1 MIRVRAEVEPR
12 AGRPAER
19 GGEAAEEVLR
29 FDDRDL
35 LAALGER
42 EAGGE
47 AADAAADD
55 DRVTQVETSK
65 AIRAGNQRLAESSPA
80 ARVQAYH
87 RKTANH
93 PRPDELERLAAD
105 LRVLDRTGIERAAW
119 GWDRHEQRGLDP
131 YHAAEKTA
139 LAAIEREDLGTAWEE
154 FRRRVFGLTE
164 AKGALVAW
172 KATHGEL
179 GHKAERAAFGAAL
192 GLFAKH
198 GVSAATYAALTEPMA
213 EALPWLL
220 PKQRP
225 APRL

>member
-1 MIRVRAEVEPR
+1 VRPEVEPCTS
-12 AGRPAER
+12 RPAQR
-19 GGEAAEEVLR
+19 RGEAAEEVLR
-29 FDDRDL
+29 FDERDL

-42 EAGGE
+42 EPGGE
-47 AADAAADD
+47 SADAAADD
-55 DRVTQVETSK
+55 DRMTQGETSK
-65 AIRAGNQRLAESSPA
+65 AIRAGNERLAESPRL

-87 RKTANH
+87 RKTAKH
-93 PRPDELERLAAD
+93 PRPEDLERLAAD

-131 YHAAEKTA
+131 YHAAEKAA
-139 LAAIEREDLGTAWEE
+139 LAAIEREDLGTAWDE
-154 FRRRVFGLTE
+154 FRRRIFGLTE

-172 KATHGEL
+172 KATHGEV

-192 GLFAKH
+192 GLFARH
-198 GVSAATYAALTEPMA
+198 GVGAATYAALTEPMA

-225 APRL
+225 APRV